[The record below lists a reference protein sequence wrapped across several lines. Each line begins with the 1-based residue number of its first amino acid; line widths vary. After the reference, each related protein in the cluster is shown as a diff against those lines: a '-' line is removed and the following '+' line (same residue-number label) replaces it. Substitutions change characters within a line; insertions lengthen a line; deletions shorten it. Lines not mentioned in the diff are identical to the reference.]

1 MDKYLRKLNST
12 CFDAAIGPVV
22 LIMGGL
28 SVALCIGVILLIV
41 LAVVLIKRSRSK
53 K

>member
-1 MDKYLRKLNST
+1 MDKHLRKLNST
-12 CFDAAIGPVV
+12 CFDAAIGPAV

-28 SVALCIGVILLIV
+28 SFALCIGVILLIV